1 MTESDADLDR
11 RVRAILSVVDEAWKL
26 MADLDV
32 EAKTLAI
39 DRLTKR
45 LALEQASHDPSVIA
59 GRRH

>member
-1 MTESDADLDR
+1 MTESEADLDR
-11 RVRAILSVVDEAWKL
+11 RVRSILSVVDEAWKL
-26 MADLDV
+26 MADLDI

-45 LALEQASHDPSVIA
+45 LALEQASNDPSVIA